1 MVKRKKKKEES
12 FGEYLNNSKFFAGLV
27 MILLNIGSKYIEI
40 DLSKSQEYYLKHSV
54 ARQLLVFS
62 ISWMGTR
69 DFVTAVILTAA
80 FHVIT
85 QYLLNEKSDFCI
97 LPKSMQK
104 SEKDLKDAI
113 DTDGDGKISKD
124 EIEKA
129 IDILKKAQKKS

>member
-69 DFVTAVILTAA
+69 DFVTAIILTAA

>member
-1 MVKRKKKKEES
+1 MVKRKKKKVVP
-12 FGEYLNNSKFFAGLV
+12 FGDSLNNSKLFAGLV

-69 DFVTAVILTAA
+69 DFVTAIILTAA
-80 FHVIT
+80 FHIIT
-85 QYLLNEKSDFCI
+85 QYLLNEKSDLCI

-104 SEKDLKDAI
+104 SEKDLKKVL
-113 DTDGDGKISKD
+113 DTNGDGKISKD
-124 EIEKA
+124 EIDQA
-129 IDILKKAQKKS
+129 IDILKKAQKKG